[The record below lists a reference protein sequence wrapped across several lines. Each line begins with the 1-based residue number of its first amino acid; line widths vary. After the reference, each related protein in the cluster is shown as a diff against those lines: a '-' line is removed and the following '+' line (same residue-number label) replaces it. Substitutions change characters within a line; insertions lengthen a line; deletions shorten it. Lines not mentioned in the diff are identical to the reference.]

1 MYMIKKIL
9 VNKVLSNDELE
20 ELIGTQLPNG
30 YFKMV
35 LCEDCDV
42 YTDEGDIL
50 LKLRKNVFSK
60 ELIDDAYTNII
71 KHAKNK
77 TSTRGIV
84 SGRKDKQVGKL
95 SVKTNKP
102 IRSNIVGY
110 FDTIPLGWKGK
121 LKKLNMKLP
130 ISRHCAFNKNYPEKW
145 RNFQPFIKAID
156 TQYQE
161 LFPEQHRLQLLE
173 ADKTKYRIADTCFTT
188 ITTNLNVQTGCHQD
202 RGDFKNGFGNLV
214 VIEKGHYSGGYIGF
228 PEYGVGVD
236 LRSGD
241 FLGMNVHKLHG
252 NEPIVGE
259 ENYERLSFVSYLRD
273 DLIKKTQDIDL
284 LPIDYFENPELYQ
297 DGNYFK
303 K

>member
-1 MYMIKKIL
+1 MIKKII

-20 ELIGTQLPNG
+20 ELIGTQLPVG
-30 YFKMV
+30 YFKTV
-35 LCEDCDV
+35 LSEDCDV

-50 LKLRKNVFSK
+50 LKLRKNVFDK
-60 ELIDDAYTNII
+60 ELIDEAYTNII
-71 KHAKNK
+71 HHARFH
-77 TSTRGIV
+77 TTTRGTV
-84 SGRKDKQVGKL
+84 SGRKDKQQGKL
-95 SVKTNKP
+95 SVEVNKP

-110 FDTIPLGWKGK
+110 FDTIPICYKGK
-121 LKKLNMKLP
+121 MKKLNMKLP
-130 ISRHCAFNKNYPEKW
+130 ASRHCAFNKNQPDRW
-145 RNFQPFIKAID
+145 ANFQPFVKAID
-156 TQYQE
+156 NQYKE
-161 LFPEQHRLQLLE
+161 LFPDQHQLQLIE
-173 ADKTKYRIADTCFTT
+173 ADKTKYRIEDTAFTT
-188 ITTNLNVQTGCHQD
+188 VTTNLNVQTGCHQD

-214 VIEKGHYSGGYIGF
+214 VIERGRYKGGYIGF

-252 NEPIVGE
+252 NTPIESEGE
-259 ENYERLSFVSYLRD
+259 ENYERLSFVSYLRE

-297 DGNYFK
+297 SGNYFK